1 MIFFT
6 EYVEE
11 EGRKKGKSASSEWL
25 ASTFM
30 TLFDDVC
37 TITVLESHKNMSH
50 DFFSSLISTYMLLKC
65 FLKYLTLPPKL
76 NFFEKRKVIFKRC
89 DRKQMIA

>member
-50 DFFSSLISTYMLLKC
+50 DFLELPN
-65 FLKYLTLPPKL
+65 KYIHAAQVSDFATQIEL
-76 NFFEKRKVIFKRC
+76 F
-89 DRKQMIA
+89 